1 MKPINKI
8 KKLFSLSGQ
17 DREEIL
23 HAPLEGRVIP
33 IDQTPDET
41 FATRIL
47 GGGGA
52 ILPLGG
58 TLFAPTDARVDQAFD
73 TAHALTLI
81 TDGGAE
87 LLLHVGIDT
96 VELQGKHFELLV
108 GAGDRVR
115 AGDALIRFDRS
126 AIIAADY
133 HVITPLVVGN
143 SDEYDL
149 EVLATGD
156 VKVGTPLIRLKR
168 KEATT

>member
-1 MKPINKI
+1 MK
-8 KKLFSLSGQ
+8 LMAL
-17 DREEIL
+17 
-23 HAPLEGRVIP
+23 
-33 IDQTPDET
+33 TP
-41 FATRIL
+41 F
-47 GGGGA
+47 GA
-52 ILPLGG
+52 IPNERQLLHYSIGKKAFFHVG
-58 TLFAPTDARVDQAFD
+58 VNTFTDVEHGNGKEDSTLFAPTDARVDQAFD